1 MAMFFT
7 KGYAE
12 VYSCPCGFVSFEG
25 ENSTITNRFRYSDQ
39 IITKFG
45 NSSVF
50 YNDVDEL
57 ASLEEIIAY
66 CKANWDG
73 TIWTFEKTLLSFK
86 Q

>member
-1 MAMFFT
+1 MVVDLSVIMMIQFIVRLRMAMFFA

-45 NSSVF
+45 NSLVF
-50 YNDVDEL
+50 YND
-57 ASLEEIIAY
+57 IA
-66 CKANWDG
+66 N
-73 TIWTFEKTLLSFK
+73 
-86 Q
+86 